1 MVKTYRRFDAAEY
14 LESEEDIAGFLA
26 ESTASGE
33 PAVMLSALS
42 AIARARN
49 MSELAKNAEMTR
61 EGLYK
66 ALAATGNPSF
76 ANVARIARAMGF
88 QFALVPAQSPHSGRS
103 ARRVAPSPVKN
114 AGIAPKAIGSE
125 RTPAKKRAPRRVT
138 VAA

>member
-1 MVKTYRRFDAAEY
+1 
-14 LESEEDIAGFLA
+14 
-26 ESTASGE
+26 
-33 PAVMLSALS
+33 MLSDLYTV
-42 AIARARN
+42 ARARN
-49 MSELAKNAEMTR
+49 MSELAKKAEMTR

-88 QFALVPAQSPHSGRS
+88 QCALVPTQHPRAGRS
-103 ARRVAPSPVKN
+103 ARRVAPSLVKN
-114 AGIAPKAIGSE
+114 AKVIAKAIGSE

>member
-1 MVKTYRRFDAAEY
+1 MVETFRRFDAAEY

-26 ESTASGE
+26 ESTASGD

-42 AIARARN
+42 TVARARN
-49 MSELAKNAEMTR
+49 MSELAKKAEMTR

-88 QFALVPAQSPHSGRS
+88 QFALVPAQRPRSGRS
-103 ARRVAPSPVKN
+103 ARRVAPSLVKN
-114 AGIAPKAIGSE
+114 ARVAAKVVGSE
-125 RTPAKKRAPRRVT
+125 RTPAKKRASRRV
-138 VAA
+138 AAAA